1 MATHTVPNS
10 NENRGYPMYFQ
21 ILPIDGGLFL
31 IDMAHF
37 EQIRGGDTFK
47 LHRQDLGYT
56 ILEITEERK
65 PGKTGKNN
73 HADDVIF
80 YQGKASIN
88 KPQK

>member
-1 MATHTVPNS
+1 MIHTVPQA

-21 ILPIDGGLFL
+21 IQKSEKDLVL

-37 EQIRGGDTFK
+37 EPIKAGDEFK

-56 ILEITEERK
+56 ILEITQERK

-73 HADDVIF
+73 HADDIMF
-80 YQGKASIN
+80 YRGKAKIN
-88 KPQK
+88 KAAV